1 MSRRAAARQNQRI
14 FLLAAAALVVA
25 VSLVASLG
33 QRQPAAT
40 EPPDGGAVSEGL
52 RVYRIATGTFAIP
65 PPDRAP
71 FQYTAAD
78 AAARRDGSPLAV
90 SLWVEQTE
98 FETGGW
104 RDQIQVGRI
113 PIARPPQ
120 VDFPREVAVLVWPV
134 RGVAPDSLLRA
145 NGLIADSLNL
155 QHVSLE
161 LRVKPDTGGPIPA
174 TPIAPNGV
182 VPYALFTIPRS
193 QWPLPAPPPT
203 VPPLTVTLAR

>member
-1 MSRRAAARQNQRI
+1 MRAQPETRRI
-14 FLLAAAALVVA
+14 FLLAAAALVAA

-33 QRQPAAT
+33 QRPPAAT
-40 EPPDGGAVSEGL
+40 DAPAADAGPEGL
-52 RVYRIATGTFAIP
+52 RVYRIATGTFALP

-104 RDQIQVGRI
+104 RDQIQVGRL

-134 RGVAPDSLLRA
+134 RGVAPDSLMRA
-145 NGLIADSLNL
+145 NGLVAESLTL

-161 LRVKPDTGGPIPA
+161 LRVKPDTGGPVPA
-174 TPIAPNGV
+174 TPIAPNGL
-182 VPYALFTIPRS
+182 VPYALFTIPRR

-203 VPPLTVTLAR
+203 APPLTVTLAR